1 MKSHLTKEQLE
12 QQISEL
18 TSSIETIRRSEYRY
32 RKLVQD
38 TTSIIIESDPDRT
51 ITLVNHSA
59 QEVLG
64 YSEDE
69 ILGKKL
75 SEIIPRLPDYTEL
88 TGMDI
93 DHSDG
98 FITNEN
104 KFIRKDEKVY
114 WIELKHKAVRNDEGT
129 ITGFLTVGN
138 DISRRRQAQDRLN
151 ASEKWL
157 SDIIN
162 FLPDATF
169 VIDNTGKVVI
179 WNNAMKKMTGVN
191 AEDILGKGNY
201 EYSLPFYGKRRPI
214 LIDQIFKSDPNLK
227 MAYPINQKKDHTI
240 IAETPVSL
248 SNGRSLYLWGMAG
261 PIYDDQGNIVGAI
274 ESLRDMTSQRETEFA
289 IRDSEQRYRSLV
301 DTMTDGL
308 IVRDKTGLI
317 TFVND
322 RLCQIWGAS
331 RDDIIN
337 NLMSNFLDNENRPIF
352 MDQMAKREQGIYEP
366 YEITWTRPDGQKVAT
381 ILSPT
386 SLFDHEGN
394 FTGSF
399 AIVTDISKR
408 KLAEQALAKQ
418 ALELAR
424 SNAELEQF
432 AYVASHD
439 LQEPLRK
446 IQAFGERLKTK
457 CGDNLSDQGLDYLIR
472 IQNASKRMQNLII
485 DLLNF
490 SRVST
495 RALPYTPV
503 NLNQTLTQTL
513 TNLAILIEE
522 THGRVEAGDLP
533 EIEADRTQ
541 MGQLLQNLIGNGL
554 KFHREGV
561 PPVVKI
567 SGQIISDR
575 EEKISEKFFAGK
587 VCQLC
592 IEDNGIGF
600 DEKYA
605 DRIFG
610 VFQRLHSRDMF
621 KGTGIGLSI
630 CKKIV
635 DRHSGSIKAK
645 SVPGKGSTFIVT
657 LPVKQV
663 TTQF

>member
-1 MKSHLTKEQLE
+1 
-12 QQISEL
+12 
-18 TSSIETIRRSEYRY
+18 
-32 RKLVQD
+32 
-38 TTSIIIESDPDRT
+38 
-51 ITLVNHSA
+51 
-59 QEVLG
+59 
-64 YSEDE
+64 
-69 ILGKKL
+69 
-75 SEIIPRLPDYTEL
+75 
-88 TGMDI
+88 
-93 DHSDG
+93 
-98 FITNEN
+98 
-104 KFIRKDEKVY
+104 
-114 WIELKHKAVRNDEGT
+114 
-129 ITGFLTVGN
+129 
-138 DISRRRQAQDRLN
+138 
-151 ASEKWL
+151 
-157 SDIIN
+157 
-162 FLPDATF
+162 
-169 VIDNTGKVVI
+169 
-179 WNNAMKKMTGVN
+179 
-191 AEDILGKGNY
+191 
-201 EYSLPFYGKRRPI
+201 
-214 LIDQIFKSDPNLK
+214 
-227 MAYPINQKKDHTI
+227 
-240 IAETPVSL
+240 
-248 SNGRSLYLWGMAG
+248 
-261 PIYDDQGNIVGAI
+261 
-274 ESLRDMTSQRETEFA
+274 
-289 IRDSEQRYRSLV
+289 
-301 DTMTDGL
+301 
-308 IVRDKTGLI
+308 
-317 TFVND
+317 
-322 RLCQIWGAS
+322 
-331 RDDIIN
+331 
-337 NLMSNFLDNENRPIF
+337 
-352 MDQMAKREQGIYEP
+352 
-366 YEITWTRPDGQKVAT
+366 
-381 ILSPT
+381 
-386 SLFDHEGN
+386 
-394 FTGSF
+394 
-399 AIVTDISKR
+399 
-408 KLAEQALAKQ
+408 
-418 ALELAR
+418 
-424 SNAELEQF
+424 
-432 AYVASHD
+432 
-439 LQEPLRK
+439 
-446 IQAFGERLKTK
+446 
-457 CGDNLSDQGLDYLIR
+457 
-472 IQNASKRMQNLII
+472 NASKRMQNLII